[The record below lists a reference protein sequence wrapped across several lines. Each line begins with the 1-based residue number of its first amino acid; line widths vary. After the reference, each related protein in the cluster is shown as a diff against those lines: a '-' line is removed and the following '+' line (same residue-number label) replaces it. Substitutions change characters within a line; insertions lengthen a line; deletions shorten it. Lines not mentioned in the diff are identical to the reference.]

1 MEGVKHTKYSGN
13 CRQHILQFLV
23 ETDFFVHKNLTFC
36 LASTECT
43 TDRADHTR
51 FTISTFHTS
60 TLGSPRLLILP
71 ATGTRG
77 FACSR
82 AFIFRKTRFR
92 KKAPYLYNTTAKR
105 EKTKECINFTPLSA
119 KTISLNSYVFMSW
132 WQSDA
137 WKNNWRVY
145 ICNCKF
151 TPPLQTFAFLFM
163 ARFSSKNIYPK
174 QNKSENVAAEVCSLG
189 WTRFVCRPTW
199 LATKNESGFLIG

>member
-1 MEGVKHTKYSGN
+1 MAVILCAARCPDATPHSHSVCGICRYDSGPQVWSRGVVAMEGVKHTKYSGN

-92 KKAPYLYNTTAKR
+92 KQKLPICTTRRPR
-105 EKTKECINFTPLSA
+105 EKKTKECINFTPLSA
-119 KTISLNSYVFMSW
+119 KTFSLNSYVFMS
-132 WQSDA
+132 
-137 WKNNWRVY
+137 
-145 ICNCKF
+145 
-151 TPPLQTFAFLFM
+151 
-163 ARFSSKNIYPK
+163 
-174 QNKSENVAAEVCSLG
+174 
-189 WTRFVCRPTW
+189 
-199 LATKNESGFLIG
+199 